1 MWGTTQRS
9 DVNNTRNTITS
20 ATSDLV
26 EELSDVEKRATIRKV
41 TLRLVPILAIAY
53 FFNSLEKTNIGLA
66 ALKMNESLGL
76 TTAAF
81 GLASGLLFVG
91 YAVFEVPSN
100 LMQYKLGARK
110 WLARIMISWG
120 AIAAGTGFVSNEAGL
135 YTLRILLGVAEAG
148 FYPGVI
154 LYFTLWVPRQ
164 YRGTMFSLFV
174 IGGVLSN
181 VIGSPLTGF
190 LLTPDTYFGI
200 ESWRAM
206 FVIEGLPAVLLGAV
220 CLFKLTDR
228 PADATWLSAREKSW
242 LENSIVEENAQIQ
255 SQHSGKSIFRA
266 MADIRVLTL
275 SFIYFCLKFG
285 QYALVFFLPLMVVA
299 FQNAAGTKM
308 SPLQVSL
315 MVAIPATV
323 AVVPAILWARHSDK
337 TGERY
342 WHATLPAVVGAV
354 GICASAAVQQPIL
367 IMIFICIAFTGISAQ
382 SAPFYQIPSFFLT
395 GAAAATA
402 FGLINSLGNLGGFVA
417 PTVFGALKDATGN
430 YMLPSYIM
438 GGVLILGAILTAFL
452 PRMFKSLNATAPA
465 ILPVAPSK

>member
-1 MWGTTQRS
+1 MWGTTQGS
-9 DVNNTRNTITS
+9 DVTNTRNTITS
-20 ATSDLV
+20 AASDLLS
-26 EELSDVEKRATIRKV
+26 ELTDSEKRATIRKV

-53 FFNSLEKTNIGLA
+53 FFNSLEKNNIGLA

-110 WLARIMISWG
+110 WLARIMITWG
-120 AIAAGTGFVSNEAGL
+120 AVAAGTGFVSNEAGL

-164 YRGTMFSLFV
+164 YRGTMLSLFV

-181 VIGSPLTGF
+181 VIGSPLTGL
-190 LLTPDTYFGI
+190 LLTPESYFGI

-206 FVIEGLPAVLLGAV
+206 FVIEGIPAVLIGAL
-220 CLFKLTDR
+220 CLVKLADR
-228 PADATWLSAREKSW
+228 PADAKWLTGREKAW
-242 LENSIVEENAQIQ
+242 LETSIAEENALVE
-255 SQHSGKSIFRA
+255 SNHSGKGVLRA
-266 MADIRVLTL
+266 LADVRVLTL

-299 FQNAAGTKM
+299 FQQEAGTKM
-308 SPLQVSL
+308 SAFQVSL

-342 WHATLPAVVGAV
+342 WHATIPAIVGAV

-382 SAPFYQIPSFFLT
+382 SAPFYQIPGFFLT

-438 GGVLILGAILTAFL
+438 GGVLILAAILTAFL
-452 PRMFKSLNATAPA
+452 PRMFKSLNQDAAAALPA
-465 ILPVAPSK
+465 RSSK

>member
-1 MWGTTQRS
+1 MTPG
-9 DVNNTRNTITS
+9 NAAPAAFNTLQELTS
-20 ATSDLV
+20 A
-26 EELSDVEKRATIRKV
+26 EKRATIRKV

-53 FFNSLEKTNIGLA
+53 FFNSLEKANIGLA
-66 ALKMNESLGL
+66 ALEMNKSLGL

-100 LMQYKLGARK
+100 LMQYKLGART

-120 AIAAGTGFVSNEAGL
+120 AIAAGTGFVTNETGL

-174 IGGVLSN
+174 MGGVLSN
-181 VIGSPLTGF
+181 VIGSPLTGL
-190 LLTPDTYFGI
+190 LLTPDNYFGV

-206 FVIEGLPAVLLGAV
+206 FVIEGLPAILLGSL
-220 CLFKLTDR
+220 CLLKLANR
-228 PADATWLSAREKSW
+228 PAEAKWLSNREKIW
-242 LENSIVEENAQIQ
+242 LEGSIVEENAQVQ
-255 SQHSGKSIFRA
+255 SQHTGKGAFRA
-266 MADIRVLTL
+266 MADLRVLTL

-285 QYALVFFLPLMVVA
+285 QYALIFFLPLMVVA
-299 FQNAAGTKM
+299 FQDEAGTKM
-308 SPLQVSL
+308 TTFQVSL

-323 AVVPAILWARHSDK
+323 AVIPAIFWARHSDR

-342 WHATLPAVVGAV
+342 WHAALPAAV
-354 GICASAAVQQPIL
+354 AAIGICASAAVHQPVL
-367 IMIFICIAFTGISAQ
+367 IMIFICIAHAGIAAQ
-382 SAPFYQIPSFFLT
+382 SAPFYQIPSFFMT

-402 FGLINSLGNLGGFVA
+402 FGLINSIGNLGGFVA
-417 PTVFGALKDATGN
+417 PTIFGALKDATGS
-430 YMLPSYIM
+430 YALPSYIM
-438 GGVLILGAILTAFL
+438 GGVLILGMILTSAL
-452 PRMFKSLNATAPA
+452 PHLFKSLAVNSPAPRPLSA
-465 ILPVAPSK
+465 SK